1 MPGHGRLSPPTRLPA
16 LFALACLLSTG
27 CNANDSAPDLLRV
40 VDVAPRE
47 LESGDRLEVLGTNL
61 PTGEAREATITFR
74 GTLKRPGEAPI
85 ERQTIVVD
93 KAKIST
99 DKVSAAVSE
108 ALVARFCG
116 QGDESAHTTFHGDV
130 TVTLETKAEGAL
142 PVMGSVKDVTID
154 VRPKAPRRAIAL
166 ARERD
171 GQRAL
176 EFLGITV
183 SPDAPTSSG
192 LVVAAVRPDSP
203 AAAARIEAGDVLE
216 SFEGV
221 KVTSVADV
229 VPSGEER
236 APLVSVRR
244 GAEEP
249 RVFPLSIEGFH
260 ASAPSDLLG
269 AAIVLGL
276 SAATI
281 LVFATPLGAL
291 VAWLVR
297 RVASRLASAR
307 SGKKALARS
316 PVARL
321 ASEVHR
327 EVASAIAPPD
337 ADPIL
342 SKLAPVLAFAAI
354 SATFVVMPFSQR
366 LVGADL
372 DVGLLFLLA
381 LVALLGLGFVTGGS
395 LASEPWSVLR
405 GLRGAGRVL
414 LHELPAVVAIVCIV
428 LATGSLRLED
438 IVAAQGGQGGSPLDA
453 GGWPWHW
460 FVFRNPATFVLFLS
474 YVTSM
479 ITADGRASG
488 ALREAEASGEEL
500 VPAKVG
506 ARQLLFYF
514 GEWAHVFVACG
525 IASAIFLGGW
535 QLPGVAGAAQESA
548 GALKLVGAL
557 VFLLKSWA
565 LVITVVWLRW
575 SLPRLCAEERSRIA
589 LRWFVPLAVV
599 ASAFVVLGSFAMT
612 TIGFGR
618 NAGLVSGVVTFVT
631 WAAFAGHF
639 VRRIQVDLR
648 ETRTPLHLNPL
659 I

>member
-1 MPGHGRLSPPTRLPA
+1 MPGPRWITL
-16 LFALACLLSTG
+16 ALACILAAG
-27 CNANDSAPDLLRV
+27 CNVNDTAPDLLRV

-61 PTGEAREATITFR
+61 PTGDAREATITFR
-74 GTLKRPGEAPI
+74 GTLKRPGEAAI
-85 ERQTIVVD
+85 EGQTIVVD
-93 KAKIST
+93 KAKITT
-99 DKVSAAVSE
+99 DKVSAQVSE

-116 QGDESAHTTFHGDV
+116 QGDESAHTTFRGDV
-130 TVTLETKAEGAL
+130 TVTLETKSEGAL
-142 PVMGSVKDVTID
+142 PVTGSVKDVILD
-154 VRPKAPRRAIAL
+154 VRPKAPRRAVAL

-176 EFLGITV
+176 DFLGITV
-183 SPDAPTSSG
+183 SKDAPTSSG

-203 AAAARIEAGDVLE
+203 AAAAKIEGGDVIT

-221 KVTSVADV
+221 KVTGVADV
-229 VPSGEER
+229 IPSGEER
-236 APLVSVRR
+236 APIVVVQRR
-244 GAEEP
+244 AEEP
-249 RVFPLSIEGFH
+249 RAVPISIEGFH

-269 AAIVLGL
+269 AAIILGL
-276 SAATI
+276 SAATM

-307 SGKKALARS
+307 SGKKAAARS

-354 SATFVVMPFSQR
+354 STTFVVMPFSQR

-372 DVGLLFLLA
+372 DVGMLFLLA
-381 LVALLGLGFVTGGS
+381 LASLLGLALVTGGS

-414 LHELPAVVAIVCIV
+414 LQELPAVVAIVCVV
-428 LATGSLRLED
+428 LSTGSLRLED
-438 IVAAQGGQGGSPLDA
+438 MVAAQGGQGGSPLDA

-460 FVFRNPATFVLFLS
+460 FVFRNPATFVLFL
-474 YVTSM
+474 VFLTSM
-479 ITADGRASG
+479 ITADGRASS
-488 ALREAEASGEEL
+488 ALREAEASGDEL
-500 VPAKVG
+500 APPARVS

-535 QLPGVAGAAQESA
+535 QIPGVPGAAQESE
-548 GALKLVGAL
+548 GALKILGAL
-557 VFLLKSWA
+557 LFLLKSWA
-565 LVITVVWLRW
+565 LVLSVVWLRW
-575 SLPRLCAEERSRIA
+575 ALPRLGAEQRSRIA
-589 LRWFVPLAVV
+589 LRWFVPLAIV
-599 ASAFVVLGSFAMT
+599 ASAFVVLGTLAST

-631 WAAFAGHF
+631 WAAFAAHF

-648 ETRTPLHLNPL
+648 ETRAPLHLNPL

>member
-1 MPGHGRLSPPTRLPA
+1 MPGHGRITL
-16 LFALACLLSTG
+16 ALACFLATG
-27 CNANDSAPDLLRV
+27 CNVNDTAPDLLRV

-85 ERQTIVVD
+85 EGQTIIVD
-93 KAKIST
+93 KARIST

-116 QGDESAHTTFHGDV
+116 QGDDSAHTTFHGNV

-142 PVMGSVKDVTID
+142 PVTGSVKDVTID

-176 EFLGITV
+176 DFLGITV
-183 SPDAPTSSG
+183 SPDTPTSNG
-192 LVVAAVRPDSP
+192 IVVAAVRPDSP
-203 AAAARIEAGDVLE
+203 AAAARIEGGDVIT
-216 SFEGV
+216 SFEGM

-229 VPSGEER
+229 IPSGEER
-236 APLVSVRR
+236 APRVTVRR
-244 GAEEP
+244 GAEESRSVP
-249 RVFPLSIEGFH
+249 ISIEGFH

-276 SAATI
+276 SAATL

-297 RVASRLASAR
+297 RVASRLAVQR
-307 SGKKALARS
+307 TGKKALVRS

-372 DVGLLFLLA
+372 DVGMLFLLA

-395 LASEPWSVLR
+395 LAGQAWSVLR

-414 LHELPAVVAIVCIV
+414 LQELPAVVAIVCV
-428 LATGSLRLED
+428 VSSTGSLRLED
-438 IVAAQGGQGGSPLDA
+438 IVAAQGGQGGSPFDA

-460 FVFRNPATFVLFLS
+460 FVFRNPATFVLFLV

-479 ITADGRASG
+479 ITADGRTSS
-488 ALREAEASGEEL
+488 ALREAEASGDEL
-500 VPAKVG
+500 APPAKIG

-535 QLPGVAGAAQESA
+535 QLPGVAGATQESA
-548 GALKLVGAL
+548 GALKIVGAL
-557 VFLLKSWA
+557 LFLLKSWG
-565 LVITVVWLRW
+565 LVLTVVWLRW
-575 SLPRLCAEERSRIA
+575 ALPRLCAEERSRIA
-589 LRWFVPLAVV
+589 LRWFLPLAIV
-599 ASAFVVLGSFAMT
+599 ASAFVLLGALATT

-631 WAAFAGHF
+631 WAAFAAHF

-648 ETRTPLHLNPL
+648 ETRSPLHLNPL